1 MALPEAD
8 LLNERVVQCYAANI
22 SSAGSTFTVAP
33 CEGYIT
39 KVWSIIHAAI
49 TVADNTVTTKIA
61 GTTIT
66 GGSITI
72 ATASSAAG
80 DVDSA
85 VPTALNH
92 VYEDQNI
99 EFAYTGSTTA
109 CPAMFFATIRQSEV
123 AL

>member
-8 LLNERVVQCYAANI
+8 LLDERVVQCYATNI
-22 SSAGSTFTVAP
+22 SSAGSAFTVSP
-33 CEGYIT
+33 CEGYVT
-39 KVWSIIHAAI
+39 KVWSVIENAI

-61 GTTIT
+61 ATAIT
-66 GGSITI
+66 GGVITI
-72 ATASSAAG
+72 TQSGSAAG

-92 VYEDQNI
+92 IYENQNI

-109 CPAMFFATIRQSEV
+109 CATQFFATIRQV
-123 AL
+123 